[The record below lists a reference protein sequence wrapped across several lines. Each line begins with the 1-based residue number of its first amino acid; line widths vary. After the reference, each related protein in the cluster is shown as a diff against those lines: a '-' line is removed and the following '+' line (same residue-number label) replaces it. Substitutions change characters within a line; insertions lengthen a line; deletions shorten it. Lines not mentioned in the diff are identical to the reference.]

1 MNTVLDFDFL
11 VIGYLYAAIIYV
23 VLVITVDLYQ
33 SLSCLSLSSTTNNEF
48 YSQVKELM
56 NPANDYSI
64 DVSECLE
71 DITANFIADSTEHYQ
86 LPSDIFKN
94 AIFEALNDL
103 VDDFAQEP
111 NRFVKTRHTQ
121 KIDSIAQA
129 YLNS

>member
-1 MNTVLDFDFL
+1 M
-11 VIGYLYAAIIYV
+11 VIA
-23 VLVITVDLYQ
+23 VDLYQ
-33 SLSCLSLSSTTNNEF
+33 SLSCLSLSSTTDNEF